1 MEIGFWG
8 IYAIAVVYMI
18 IMCTMFIWNSGVLSA
33 QDVILAVC
41 ITLIPIL
48 NVGISLLT
56 IVMFVMYLLQEGDKL
71 ILWRRRRKE

>member
-18 IMCTMFIWNSGVLSA
+18 IMCTVFIWNSGVLSA

-48 NVGISLLT
+48 NVGISVLT
-56 IVMFVMYLLQEGDKL
+56 IIMFVIYLVEEGDK
-71 ILWRRRRKE
+71 IVLWRRMKKE